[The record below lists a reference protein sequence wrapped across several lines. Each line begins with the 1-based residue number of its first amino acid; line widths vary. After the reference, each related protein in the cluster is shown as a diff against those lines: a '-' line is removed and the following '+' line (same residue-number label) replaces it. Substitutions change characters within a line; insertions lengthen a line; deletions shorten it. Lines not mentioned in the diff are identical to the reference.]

1 MTRPKGANRKKVCAF
16 CFVHFAKKVM
26 PMANEELEK
35 LKRLPQSE
43 MPHRLHK
50 SRYAGEVFTRAGLA
64 DG

>member
-1 MTRPKGANRKKVCAF
+1 
-16 CFVHFAKKVM
+16 M

-35 LKRLPQSE
+35 LKRLTRNE